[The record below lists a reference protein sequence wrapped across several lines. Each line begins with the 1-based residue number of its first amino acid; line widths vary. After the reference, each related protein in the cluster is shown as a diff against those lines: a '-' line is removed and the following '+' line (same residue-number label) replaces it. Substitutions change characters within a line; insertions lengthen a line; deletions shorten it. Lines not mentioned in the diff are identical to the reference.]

1 MIPGAVPLRKTLQF
15 VFSWFCDA
23 SEVGKKKEVLTLA
36 QALLMLRRCVATEG
50 NLCLH
55 NPLSYDEDG
64 IYLDSLR
71 SAGRGGR
78 SASRARAFAP
88 SGRGHAIG
96 IVDRRPGSPTA
107 PSGSSVSAS
116 TQRNP

>member
-88 SGRGHAIG
+88 FRAGPR
-96 IVDRRPGSPTA
+96 DWDCGSAFGLTDC
-107 PSGSSVSAS
+107 
-116 TQRNP
+116 